1 MPYKLKNLLTRVPSD
16 IEIAQA
22 ATPIPID
29 RIASEAGILPEEL
42 ELYGKLD
49 QLVVSSIISTVADR
63 NRLTDGHASRAS
75 EVLPPEDP
83 SQAKHGSQSTHRPRG
98 CSCSWQTVHSS

>member
-1 MPYKLKNLLTRVPSD
+1 MPYKLTNLLTRVPSD

-42 ELYGKLD
+42 ESL
-49 QLVVSSIISTVADR
+49 R
-63 NRLTDGHASRAS
+63 
-75 EVLPPEDP
+75 
-83 SQAKHGSQSTHRPRG
+83 
-98 CSCSWQTVHSS
+98 QT